1 MNIPPSQQL
10 MDEILWATEKLQ
22 MEFPANYRYLSET
35 PLFLFGHENSI
46 NQLDFEHYLESLLMQ
61 LKTFKKASPMPVNM

>member
-1 MNIPPSQQL
+1 MNK
-10 MDEILWATEKLQ
+10 ILRATEKLQ

-46 NQLDFEHYLESLLMQ
+46 NRIDFEHYLESLLMQ
-61 LKTFKKASPMPVNM
+61 LETFKKASPKAIDM

>member
-1 MNIPPSQQL
+1 
-10 MDEILWATEKLQ
+10 

-46 NQLDFEHYLESLLMQ
+46 NRIDFEHYLESLLMQ
-61 LKTFKKASPMPVNM
+61 LETFKKASPKAIDM